1 MAVDS
6 KAWEQVAERFEAL
19 SAQLR
24 SHFEEVGSEASAER
38 AAFEKSLRA
47 MLATLE
53 EGLATTG
60 KAVRDTTLRR
70 DIAELAATVR
80 QALLA
85 TLESATE
92 QARERLAGP
101 IRRGRAVADR
111 TRETARKAA
120 RKATPGKT
128 APRKATAK
136 ATTKAAPRK
145 ASARKAAPRKTT
157 AAAARKTT
165 ATSAAP
171 KRTA

>member
-1 MAVDS
+1 MAVNS

-24 SHFEEVGSEASAER
+24 SHFDEVGSEASAER

-53 EGLATTG
+53 EGLAATG
-60 KAVRDTTLRR
+60 KAVRDATLRR
-70 DIAELAATVR
+70 DIAELAATLR

-101 IRRGRAVADR
+101 IRRGREVADR

-120 RKATPGKT
+120 RKAAPGKAAPGKAAAKAT
-128 APRKATAK
+128 PRKAGA
-136 ATTKAAPRK
+136 KAAPRK

-157 AAAARKTT
+157 AAAEQ
-165 ATSAAP
+165 
-171 KRTA
+171 KRPA